1 MKQAFYKSDS
11 GDLASLFGHI
21 GNSDLILMVSNGSM
35 FERHVKDLQARFPN
49 IPSIATTGHFYGNT
63 LREGGVGIVTMSG
76 VRAVTGTLLSVGSMP
91 LRCIKQ
97 FENDL
102 SSVGGSGSNTVV
114 IVFCTGN
121 DSMALS
127 TMHTALRKNNIQL
140 MGGTAFE
147 GKVACNGVIHEDAL
161 CYAIV
166 KNNGG
171 KVKVYK
177 ENIYYPLDDR
187 RFIANKTDR
196 NRYYI
201 GELNGISA
209 KQAYLNEFGIT
220 ERQIQDQTFK
230 NPFGKFNGKDIY
242 IISLKEASGEG
253 LCCYRQVNDSD
264 VLTLLCAGDH
274 KQIVKETIERIRG
287 DFKNI
292 QGIFSVNCIFR
303 YMYFNNQNFTDEYL
317 KMMSSLGCFCGF
329 VGNGEH
335 FNDQFIN
342 QSMSC
347 VVFG

>member
-1 MKQAFYKSDS
+1 MNQAFYKSDN
-11 GDLASLFGHI
+11 GDLASLFGQI
-21 GNSDLILMVSNGSM
+21 GNADLIIMVSNGSM
-35 FERHVKDLQARFPN
+35 FERHVKALQTRFPN

-63 LREGGVGIVTMSG
+63 LREGGVGIVTMRG
-76 VRAVTGTLLSVGSMP
+76 VSAVTGVLRYVNSMP
-91 LRCIKQ
+91 LHDIKN
-97 FENDL
+97 FERDL
-102 SSVGGSGSNTVV
+102 SKVGGSGVNTAV
-114 IVFCTGN
+114 IDFCTGN

-127 TMHTALRKNNIQL
+127 TLHTVLQKNNIQL
-140 MGGTAFE
+140 TGGTAFE
-147 GKVACNGVIHEDAL
+147 GKVAYNGNIFEDAL

-177 ENIYYPLDDR
+177 ENIYYPLDER

-201 GELNGISA
+201 GELNGRSA
-209 KQAYLNEFGIT
+209 KSVYLGEFGIT

-274 KQIVKETIERIRG
+274 RQIVNETIQKIRS
-287 DFKNI
+287 DFKNV

-303 YMYFNNQNFTDEYL
+303 YMYFNNQKFTDEYL
-317 KMMSSLGCFCGF
+317 KMMSSLGSFCGF

>member
-11 GDLASLFGHI
+11 GDLPSLFGQV
-21 GNSDLILMVSNGSM
+21 GNADLIIMVSSGRL
-35 FERHVKDLQARFPN
+35 FEKHVKELQARFPN
-49 IPSIATTGHFYGNT
+49 IPSIASTGHFYGNY
-63 LREGGVGIVTMSG
+63 LREGGVGIVTLSG
-76 VRAVTGTLLSVGSMP
+76 VKAVTGVLRHVSSMP
-91 LRCIKQ
+91 MHDIRK
-97 FENDL
+97 FESDL
-102 SSVGGSGSNTVV
+102 SSVGGSGSNTVC
-114 IVFCTGN
+114 IDFCTGN

-127 TMHTALRKNNIQL
+127 SMHTALRKGNIQL

-147 GKVACNGVIHEDAL
+147 GKVAFNGNIFEDAL

-166 KNNGG
+166 KNLGG

-177 ENIYYPLDDR
+177 ENIYAPLDDR

-196 NRYYI
+196 GRYYI
-201 GELNGISA
+201 GELNGKSA
-209 KQAYLNEFGIT
+209 KSVYLSEFGIT
-220 ERQIQDQTFK
+220 EKQIQDQTFK

-274 KQIVKETIERIRG
+274 RQIVGETIGRIRA

-303 YMYFNNQNFTDEYL
+303 YMYFNNQRFTEEYL
-317 KMMSSLGCFCGF
+317 KMMSSLGSFCGF